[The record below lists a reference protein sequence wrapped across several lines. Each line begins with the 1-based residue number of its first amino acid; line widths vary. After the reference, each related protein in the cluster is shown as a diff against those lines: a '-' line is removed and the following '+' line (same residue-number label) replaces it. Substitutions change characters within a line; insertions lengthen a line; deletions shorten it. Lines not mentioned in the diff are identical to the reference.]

1 MNVSLPVLAAE
12 AVVLL
17 PGSAVSL
24 ILVRLRRPS
33 DDDPPR
39 DRPPGPDDE
48 SAAARPPEGRT

>member
-24 ILVRLRRPS
+24 ILVRPRRPS
-33 DDDPPR
+33 DDDLPR
-39 DRPPGPDDE
+39 DRPSNPVE
-48 SAAARPPEGRT
+48 SATARLQEGRT